1 MGSRQQ
7 CLHLVKT
14 TVCFAWRFQR
24 TISITCDICNY
35 IFAPL
40 FWIQDTI
47 NFHASISSSLQCQLK
62 TSASA
67 PTLHTSELAQSHWP
81 RAEPPGE
88 IIKLYSSEIGRGMD
102 RGTYRTDPIV
112 TNRPVLSFYIVHNSF
127 SLGPIWLH
135 PHIGFFAILK
145 TKSGAC
151 CSLPAA
157 NPASQAEQKESLWLR
172 SIRRVRKELGPI
184 GCSHCEPTIPPK
196 SWDTDVVRYQGGS
209 QSLGKYQNFAN
220 SAHMRLGSWLY
231 SPAIDDLHILA
242 HTCTFSYEQLNNVT
256 MLQVTSHY
264 PAWRVNHEETESW
277 DIAEMWW
284 KALENQV
291 IPGFVLNLSIEV
303 QWTGPSLLWCST
315 KGGLAIE
322 PPKWASCLDVRPD
335 SDAWFVDSF
344 CSKVEL
350 KQSWYPL
357 LQTVVVL
364 PRMHQNEFNTKWNR
378 HYARP
383 NPLPQAQMFIF
394 LPKYL
399 KHYQT
404 TLTRLLHAL
413 FTQRQKECLLCRPF
427 EYVPAVTLEKS
438 FEIAEM
444 SLLAGSLSFQT
455 WQVIGMC
462 VTRSKEPISF
472 RRWPGC
478 EGTQAGSSCAISNK
492 VWLRLGI
499 SWIFSHG
506 MSKRLGLAA

>member
-1 MGSRQQ
+1 MGHTEQTPLWSIGLFYHSTLYIILFLWDRYD
-7 CLHLVKT
+7 CIPTLVSLKSWKLNL
-14 TVCFAWRFQR
+14 VPVAHC
-24 TISITCDICNY
+24 SKS
-35 IFAPL
+35 
-40 FWIQDTI
+40 
-47 NFHASISSSLQCQLK
+47 SISGRTKREPLAPEHPEGPQGTWMFPLRTNHIQPSPQKLGYRCREVSRWEPILGKVSELCQLGPH
-62 TSASA
+62 A
-67 PTLHTSELAQSHWP
+67 PWLMAVQP
-81 RAEPPGE
+81 R
-88 IIKLYSSEIGRGMD
+88 
-102 RGTYRTDPIV
+102 
-112 TNRPVLSFYIVHNSF
+112 NR
-127 SLGPIWLH
+127 W
-135 PHIGFFAILK
+135 
-145 TKSGAC
+145 
-151 CSLPAA
+151 
-157 NPASQAEQKESLWLR
+157 
-172 SIRRVRKELGPI
+172 
-184 GCSHCEPTIPPK
+184 
-196 SWDTDVVRYQGGS
+196 
-209 QSLGKYQNFAN
+209 
-220 SAHMRLGSWLY
+220 
-231 SPAIDDLHILA
+231 LA
-242 HTCTFSYEQLNNVT
+242 HFPTNSWT

-284 KALENQV
+284 KALESQV
-291 IPGFVLNLSIEV
+291 VPGFVLNLSIEV

-350 KQSWYPL
+350 KQSWYRL
-357 LQTVVVL
+357 LQTVVFL

-444 SLLAGSLSFQT
+444 SLLAGSLSLQT

-499 SWIFSHG
+499 SCIFSHG